1 MTTVRVEQQPKL
13 VTLTPSSSTVKV
25 SQNVLLVTAS
35 AAQGPRGP
43 EGNVSAALDQVSVNT
58 GDGLS
63 GGGALSSNVT
73 VEVDNTVV
81 RTTGNQQVGGIVYID
96 SANSRV
102 GINTL
107 DPKVDLQIGD
117 VGLGTYTLTTTSTT
131 PNQIADQ
138 WSATA
143 FRSAKYQVQVY
154 STSQGEYEISEIF
167 LVHNDNEVFVTEY
180 AIVNQGTRL
189 ATFSASIFNG
199 TVRLLCSPQYAINT
213 IRVFRTV
220 LST

>member
-1 MTTVRVEQQPKL
+1 MSRVTVNETRNLVRVEED
-13 VTLTPSSSTVKV
+13 VVYVSTI
-25 SQNVLLVTAS
+25 

-43 EGNVSAALDQVSVNT
+43 EGNVSAALDQISVNS
-58 GDGLS
+58 GDGIQ
-63 GGGALSSNVT
+63 GGGVLSSNVT
-73 VEVDNTVV
+73 ISVDSSVV
-81 RTTGNQQVGGIVYID
+81 RSSGSQTVGSIVYID
-96 SANSRV
+96 EANSRV
-102 GINTL
+102 GINTV

-117 VGLGTYTLTTTSTT
+117 VGLGTYTLTTSSSA

-138 WSATA
+138 WNASD

-154 STSQGEYEISEIF
+154 SASAGEYEISEIF
-167 LVHNDNEVFVTEY
+167 LVHNDSEVFTTEY
-180 AIVNQGTRL
+180 AMVNQGTRL

-199 TVRLLCSPQYAINT
+199 FVRLLCSPTYSINT

>member
-43 EGNVSAALDQVSVNT
+43 EGNVSAALDQVNVNT

-81 RTTGNQQVGGIVYID
+81 RTSGAQTVGDIVYID

-102 GINTL
+102 GINTA

-117 VGLGTYTLTTTSTT
+117 VGLGTYTLTTTSAT

-138 WSATA
+138 WSASA

-167 LVHNDNEVFVTEY
+167 LVHNDSEVFVTEY
-180 AIVNQGTRL
+180 AMINQGTRL

-199 TVRLLCSPQYAINT
+199 TVRLLCSPTYSINT

-220 LST
+220 LNT